1 MYAFHQYYKDG
12 SNGSMDCQWFA
23 AFYVLMKLGFS
34 VLIAM
39 TVGAF
44 FYNLAVIFTTVC
56 VAVVIVV
63 QPYTR
68 KSTRTSIY
76 WTRS

>member
-1 MYAFHQYYKDG
+1 MVCSFLRTNEA
-12 SNGSMDCQWFA
+12 WF
-23 AFYVLMKLGFS
+23 LS